1 VSRSAHCK
9 HFAQARASQTL
20 SSQSY
25 CVGRAPN
32 CKRLVA
38 ARVAPCRQFRM
49 IALVRSAIPCPK
61 SDNASCG
68 AAPRLPER
76 CEPSRAHVA
85 LVNSADPRGH
95 LNNVAAGGLCHP
107 VQIATGNKMIA
118 SNTRWIERHFPS
130 LESFR
135 VLALLSVLIAVPT
148 FLMIHVLE
156 PGLVLPAVS
165 ILLFAEAAIV
175 AIVARSIHV
184 HKNSEQVTLW
194 DITGAFTMMG
204 CAAAIFSEPDQ
215 AAPLFEQLV
224 ERHPDTPR

>member
-1 VSRSAHCK
+1 MV
-9 HFAQARASQTL
+9 ASDT
-20 SSQSY
+20 SWI
-25 CVGRAPN
+25 
-32 CKRLVA
+32 KR
-38 ARVAPCRQFRM
+38 
-49 IALVRSAIPCPK
+49 
-61 SDNASCG
+61 
-68 AAPRLPER
+68 
-76 CEPSRAHVA
+76 
-85 LVNSADPRGH
+85 
-95 LNNVAAGGLCHP
+95 NV
-107 VQIATGNKMIA
+107 
-118 SNTRWIERHFPS
+118 PS
-130 LESFR
+130 LESFG